1 MCVAGSR
8 PAGHSDRR
16 KGEGFAMK
24 RLAMTIL
31 GAAAIVFAGVA
42 PSAWA
47 QQQDLANAQIT
58 TKDLGQG
65 AYMLLGP
72 GGNITLVTAGDGIL
86 MVDAEFAPVHDK
98 VRAAIGAVSRQPI
111 KAIVNTHYH
120 PDHTS
125 GDAAFIKEGVTIIAH
140 ENVQKRLVAGYTNG
154 LTGNHANGLAAD
166 AVPTKTYA
174 GNAGPTL
181 KVKGRTGKIGHI
193 VSAHTDGDS
202 YVYFPEVNV
211 LATGDV
217 LVLGRYPNIDFAN
230 GGSIKGM
237 IAGVDK
243 YLKMVN
249 DKTQIVPGHGPL
261 AHKADLVAYRAFLI
275 EARDR
280 VAKLIKAGKS
290 EQEAVA
296 AHVFA
301 DWDGK
306 LNANDQ
312 ASTNFTRVVYNSLKP
327 PKAK

>member
-1 MCVAGSR
+1 
-8 PAGHSDRR
+8 
-16 KGEGFAMK
+16 MK
-24 RLAMTIL
+24 RLAMTIVAVAAL
-31 GAAAIVFAGVA
+31 AFAVGA
-42 PSAWA
+42 PRAWA

-72 GGNITLVTAGDGIL
+72 GGNITIVTASDGIL
-86 MVDAEFAPVHDK
+86 MVDAEFPPVHDK
-98 VRAAIGAVSRQPI
+98 VRAAITAVSQQPI

-125 GDAAFIKEGVTIIAH
+125 GDAAFIKEGVTVIAH
-140 ENVQKRLVAGYTNG
+140 ENVKKRLLAGYTNG
-154 LTGNHANGLAAD
+154 LTGNHTNGLPPD
-166 AVPTKTYA
+166 AVPTKTYS
-174 GNAGPTL
+174 GNTGPTL
-181 KVKGRTGKIGHI
+181 KVNGRTAKVGHI
-193 VSAHTDGDS
+193 ANAHTDGDS
-202 YVYFPEVNV
+202 YVYFPEINV
-211 LATGDV
+211 LATGDI

-230 GGSIKGM
+230 GGNIKGM
-237 IAGVDK
+237 IAGIDR
-243 YLKMVN
+243 YLKIAN
-249 DKTQIVPGHGPL
+249 FRTQIVPGHGPL
-261 AHKADLVAYRAFLI
+261 AHKADLVTYRAFLI

-301 DWDGK
+301 DWDAK

-312 ASTNFTRVVYNSLKP
+312 ASANFTRVVYNSLKP